1 MSLWDKLLSNEVL
14 ISALVGWTVAQF
26 LKTIFDFALNRS
38 FSAERLVGSGGMPS
52 SHSSLVM
59 ALTTSVG
66 KYNGFD
72 SALFAISLIFSFVVM
87 YDAAG
92 IRRAAGKQAE
102 IINYMI
108 EHHKLPELQK
118 VKELLGHT
126 PLEVFV
132 GAILGIVVGLL
143 F

>member
-1 MSLWDKLLSNEVL
+1 MLGNQLLMSAVT
-14 ISALVGWTVAQF
+14 GWVVAQF
-26 LKTIFDFALNRS
+26 LKTLIDFALNKN
-38 FSAERLVGSGGMPS
+38 FNAERLVGSGGMPS

>member
-1 MSLWDKLLSNEVL
+1 MGFESFLLNKPFWAAILSW
-14 ISALVGWTVAQF
+14 ALAQGF
-26 LKTIFDFALNRS
+26 KTIRPIVTERKFDAS
-38 FSAERLVGSGGMPS
+38 RLTGTGGMPS

-59 ALTTSVG
+59 PLTTSVG